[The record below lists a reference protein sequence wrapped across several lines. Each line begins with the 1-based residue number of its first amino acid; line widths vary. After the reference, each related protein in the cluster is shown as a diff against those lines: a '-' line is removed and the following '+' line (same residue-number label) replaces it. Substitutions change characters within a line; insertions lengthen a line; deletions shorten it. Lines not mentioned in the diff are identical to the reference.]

1 MKEKGFTLL
10 ETLIAVTI
18 LSVSLAGP
26 ITIASQ
32 GLSSAFFAKE
42 QITAFY
48 LAQEAVE
55 YVRSVRDENFLSGNN
70 WLEGISDCVGAVCEI
85 DMPAHTHEVCSSG
98 SCDALNFNT
107 DTALYNNNALGGDNI
122 ASIYTREVTL
132 EQINADE
139 VSINV
144 NLTWSSKGRTR
155 TFNIRENIYNWLP

>member
-26 ITIASQ
+26 MTIASQ

-55 YVRSVRDENFLSGNN
+55 YVRSVRDENFLKGNG
-70 WLEGISDCVGAVCEI
+70 WLDTISNCVGKVCEI
-85 DMPAHTHEVCSSG
+85 DMPAHTHKVCG
-98 SCDALNFNT
+98 GDSCDFLNFNT
-107 DTALYNNNALGGDNI
+107 ATALYNNDPIGGDNI
-122 ASIYTREVTL
+122 ASIYTREITL

-139 VSINV
+139 ISINV
-144 NLTWSSKGRTR
+144 NLTWTSKTRTR